1 MLISVT
7 PYVMYNRLIEEAT
20 QRNAQSSES
29 STRSSSS
36 SSSGSTASASIVE
49 SASNQTMVNDGGY
62 GTTTDQATGA
72 AQDNYVEGYEMTKE
86 STTSDSA
93 SSSTSFSGADILGSV
108 LVILAVSV
116 IFIGFRRRRI

>member
-20 QRNAQSSES
+20 QRDTPSSES
-29 STRSSSS
+29 STH
-36 SSSGSTASASIVE
+36 SSSGTTASASIVE

-93 SSSTSFSGADILGSV
+93 SSSTFFSGADILGSV
-108 LVILAVSV
+108 LVILAVGAIS
-116 IFIGFRRRRI
+116 IGFRRRRI